1 MKSKLGQNFLID
13 ENTARLEVEYADVTK
28 DDVVLEVGPGRGIL
42 TKFLAENAK
51 KVIAV
56 EIDKRLIENLENTLP
71 NNVEIINKDILKIDF
86 EKISSFNKVVS
97 NLPYQISS
105 PFTFKLLDYNFD
117 LAVLIY
123 QKEFAERMIAKSASK
138 NYSRLSVNVYYKAE
152 CNLLKIVSKRVF
164 NPVPKVDSAM
174 VKLIPRK
181 TPAFYVENEEF
192 FKNFVNVLFSY
203 RRKKIKNIIK
213 DNYNLNLNNNIY
225 NDKRV
230 DVLSPEEI
238 GVLSDIVFKEK
249 N

>member
-42 TKFLAENAK
+42 TKFLAEKAK